1 MVDVQFVS
9 KFKRPVSLDEVKA
22 NAELADMQLL
32 RRSRLSVCEVTE
44 DEWST
49 VISMG
54 NEDPKT

>member
-1 MVDVQFVS
+1 MQFVS

-22 NAELADMQLL
+22 KAELADMQLL
-32 RRSRLSVCEVTE
+32 RRSRLSVCEVAE

-54 NEDPKT
+54 NDEPRA